1 MVSVGSESTATNFVD
16 VLSLFEREILQFSML
31 PRVCNRLCFDL
42 VSISFQK
49 KGKGRKWD
57 VVGVNAPFK
66 TRGEDCIHVFQT
78 F

>member
-16 VLSLFEREILQFSML
+16 VLSLFEREISQFSTL
-31 PRVCNRLCFDL
+31 PRVCDRLCFDL

-49 KGKGRKWD
+49 KGKGREWD
-57 VVGVNAPFK
+57 VVEVNAPFK
-66 TRGEDCIHVFQT
+66 TRGEDCIHVFQA